1 MSSSDCIE
9 HSEVIDQHTGSIVCV
24 VCCRVIK
31 DGLTHFEVNQQK
43 YSTFQENLKDEKK
56 INGENVYELL
66 EKLSDKLH
74 LSQSSVDIAYIEYKK
89 ITKKIQKILSYPNK
103 KPHPKSIL
111 SPEIVLMLSIYT
123 ALKKDFCPRSMD
135 FLCNIAGLQES
146 NVFKLT
152 AFLEKNKDD
161 DTHSTRLQPLKAKD
175 LLLTHYTFID
185 DFSFEDVKRM
195 NDIIET
201 LEKNTFTAH
210 TTAAGAVYLY
220 ARNVKCTKQTMRQVS
235 SLFNVTNTSIQRF
248 INKYKLR
255 FS

>member
-9 HSEVIDQHTGSIVCV
+9 HSEVLDQHTGTIVCV

-66 EKLSDKLH
+66 EKISDKLH

-103 KPHPKSIL
+103 KPHPTSIL

-123 ALKKDFCPRSMD
+123 ALKKDFCPRSID
-135 FLCNIAGLQES
+135 VLCNPEES
-146 NVFKLT
+146 ANVFKLT

-161 DTHSTRLQPLKAKD
+161 DTHSTRLQPLNAKD
-175 LLLTHYTFID
+175 LLLTHYTCID
-185 DFSFEDVKRM
+185 GFSYEDVKRM
-195 NDIIET
+195 NDIIEA
-201 LEKNTFTAH
+201 LKKNTFTPH
-210 TTAAGAVYLY
+210 TTAAGVVYLY
-220 ARNVKCTKQTMRQVS
+220 AKNVKCKKQTMRSVS
-235 SLFNVTNTSIQRF
+235 SLFNTTNTSIQRF
-248 INKYKLR
+248 INKYKLC